1 MLNPSKLPKRVSRR
15 QRRAAPSPARGPVGF
30 TLNHASRLLLMACC
44 STGSLAHAQQQ
55 NLDCKPQGG
64 LVCGNSGDS
73 TLTSP
78 VLLTDEMYD
87 LTVTNSATLMLTSA
101 SDATGV
107 QVISQGQTGNDDS
120 FNGGAGHSVTLTNN
134 GSVSVSLTGTAGQMG
149 IGVRAASRGG
159 VGYSPDHDDD
169 GGAGGYSSPV
179 TLTNN
184 AAVSMLQGA
193 GGDYSAGV
201 MGVYAEAAG
210 GNGGAGYSH
219 AIDHYG
225 GNGGAAGAVML
236 NNNAGVAV
244 GSSAAR
250 VTGSVRAWGV
260 AAESFGGAGGM
271 YAKGQETDS
280 TAGEGGDAGNATVNN
295 LGDVGVYWQNLSP
308 ETTADGVVGILARS
322 IGGEGGG
329 SDYTYDSGGNGGNAG
344 TVQINVG
351 PAQGVASSG
360 PTSVVVDSA
369 QAPSGTSAGI
379 LGISRGG
386 LGGAQAS
393 HGASGGAGG
402 NGGAVT
408 IQLNN
413 TAVRTTG
420 DNVAGVVALSRG
432 ANGGSG
438 DTTDDST
445 NGGNGGKAGNVS
457 ISMDYSGSP
466 MGQASSVL
474 TNGLYG
480 YGLLA
485 QSVGGFGGIGTAL
498 GGIGQDAGTA
508 FATTLNYSTITTV
521 GDFAAGI
528 VTQSI
533 GGGGGTGTDFTDGLA
548 GAGGNGGNGG
558 SGKDSTISTSG
569 TISTTGQHAYG
580 LLAQSIGGSGGTG
593 GIGEGLILALGGAGG
608 AGGAGG
614 TVTIDNAGAVST
626 NGYGSTGMAG
636 QSIGGG
642 GGAAGSATGLFAI
655 GGSVSASQS
664 NGGGTVNLSNTG
676 QVMTQGDAAIGLLGQ
691 SIGGGG
697 GSAASAAGLLSI
709 GGSAGS
715 GGDGGAVTV
724 TANGIQQTS
733 GRYAYGAV
741 AQSIGGGG
749 GNGGDAFVLTTAA
762 ATPAIGGS
770 GGAGGDGG
778 VVLLS
783 VDNNGTVT
791 TSGDGATAVLAQS
804 IGGGGGSGG
813 SATNAALL
821 DPVSLSIGGTA
832 GNGGAAGTVTV
843 QTSGASLQTNGATAA
858 GIVAQAIGGG
868 GGSGGTAQSA
878 GLNVGFSLAVA
889 VGGSGGDGGDG
900 AKVAVTLTDT
910 QINTAGLLPGQAPAT
925 PAGQAVAQTDS
936 YGILAQSIG
945 GGGGAGGSAVA
956 QSVALPVPLDEDTV
970 FAIGSAVAVGAS
982 GGGGGLGQEVDV
994 TLSGNSL
1001 VRTNGQGSHGVLA
1014 QSIGGG
1020 GGNGG
1025 DSKAMSR
1032 TFTIPDA
1039 SIAVNVDVAVGGSGG
1054 NGGDAALVNLQ
1065 LNDQAQIATY
1075 GDLSNA
1081 LMGQSIGGG
1090 GGNAGVGSSGTGG
1103 LAKGKSYT
1111 VNVGVGGKGHAGGV
1125 GGPAQATLAQGARLA
1140 TFGSGSRGVLLQSV
1154 GGGGGASQG
1163 TTVDLGAP
1171 FSSSGGGAE
1180 ATTSFSASVSVSV
1193 GEDGGAGGAG
1203 GAVQLTHAGTIT
1215 TAGNDADGVLLQS
1228 IGGGGG
1234 LGGSAGSDA
1243 SAGPSSYPDFPGSGS
1258 GGNSGGD
1265 PGSDPGGDPGGEP
1278 SGDTDLGSYSLSVS
1292 VGGKGGGGGNGG
1304 TVTVNY
1310 AGLVTTQ
1317 GDLADAMVV
1326 QSIGGGGGVGGTST
1340 AKGAK
1345 GNLDL
1350 TIAVGGQG
1358 GVGSDGGDLTLNMQ
1372 GQANAASSR
1381 ANMAQFTTY
1390 GNVAYGLLA
1399 QSIGGGGGQAADGSA
1414 NVTYKTADT
1423 PSLLIGVGGQGG
1435 AGGKGGTINMNAA
1448 GSLFGAATQGT
1459 GSHAVVLQ
1467 SIGGGGGAA
1476 SANASNSASL
1486 VGESFVLNLGG
1497 GGAGADSGGGA
1508 INVDSVV
1515 LANTSGHGAYG
1526 FIAQS
1531 IGGGGGIAYAGQAA
1545 NIGSATIDTSQQQ
1558 NAYDATGGA
1567 ITVQLH
1573 SALDRGA
1580 ADPYYDIQT
1589 QGTAAHGIVLQSIGG
1604 GGGIA
1609 GDPGLPLQ
1617 LGWLGGGK
1625 ANSGANL
1632 ASGGDISLSVGNAL
1646 IQTLGANSVGIIMQ
1660 SIADGGGL
1668 GGTAQGSF
1676 AGSLYNHSAGGGG
1689 KAGSITFSQGANGR
1703 LLVYGANPV
1712 GVFAQ
1717 SDGNTSLASPIS
1729 LTFDGLLQTTTG
1741 DPNGIGLW
1749 LDGGSGS
1756 NLVTVGAGGR
1766 ILSTVAVQQ
1775 TRFGTTTVNNAGTIS
1790 GSQILTAQD
1799 ADTVGVVNN
1808 TGTLLNAQ
1816 TIKGTVF
1823 NDGNVLI
1830 GSAGRIDSMRV
1841 TDDFTQRGAGTLH
1854 VSTDFSGRRADMITV
1869 DGAVALGGRVKID
1882 AVTLMPNRELT
1893 FLQAGTLTAGAS
1905 AVGASSLFDFNTRY
1919 TDQLAAVS
1927 VGGANFKAVSDN
1939 YGVGANL
1946 REVGNHLQSI
1956 WDRGG
1961 NEALGA
1967 LYAQLDHAAGAG
1979 SASYSSVLSDLSP
1992 GLSAAP
1998 AALATGA
2005 MKGFADTLFS
2015 CPWFDGAS
2023 AKTAEGNCVWGRA
2036 SDKTTHLDAGRGTS
2050 STRARATSYQ
2060 LGGQHRIAPNW
2071 VLGVSAAYEN
2081 STIRSDDSR
2090 VQTKGDAGYL
2100 GAVLKY
2106 DTGNWTLSGATYG
2119 SFGAYDNKRRIG
2131 LTGEQAKSRSDVWSI
2146 GQQFRA
2152 SYTYASDKAY
2162 IKPYTNLDLIYT
2174 RMPSYV
2180 ERGAGALNLDVDSA
2194 DKLTALLTPGVEVG
2208 GRFDLKGG
2216 VTARPFLNVGVSLAS
2231 TDKWDTKAQL
2241 AAAPAGSRDFRTTL
2255 ETGRV
2260 FGHASVGVELASRS
2274 GFDLRLQYD
2283 GVISDRARSSGGSVK
2298 ATWRF

>member
-1 MLNPSKLPKRVSRR
+1 
-15 QRRAAPSPARGPVGF
+15 
-30 TLNHASRLLLMACC
+30 MAWC
-44 STGSLAHAQQQ
+44 STLSVAHAQQQ
-55 NLDCKPQGG
+55 NLNCVVQGS
-64 LVCGNSGDS
+64 LVCGNSGS
-73 TLTSP
+73 QTLNSP
-78 VLLTDEMYD
+78 VLLTDGMYD
-87 LTVTNSATLMLTSA
+87 LSITNSAPLLLTTGSA
-101 SDATGV
+101 ATGV
-107 QVISQGQTGNDDS
+107 QIISQGQTGTDDS

-134 GSVSVSLTGTAGQMG
+134 GSVSLTLAGTAGQMG

-159 VGYSPDHDDD
+159 VGYTPDHDDD

-184 AAVSMLQGA
+184 ATVSMFQGA
-193 GGDYSAGV
+193 GGNFAAGV

-210 GNGGAGYSH
+210 GNGGAAHSH

-225 GNGGAAGAVML
+225 GNGGTAGVVTL
-236 NNNAGVAV
+236 NNNAAV
-244 GSSAAR
+244 TIGSGITR

-260 AAESFGGAGGM
+260 AAESFGGSGGM

-280 TAGEGGDAGNATVNN
+280 TAGEGGGASNVTVNN
-295 LGDVGVYWQNLSP
+295 LGNVGVYWQNPST
-308 ETTADGVVGILARS
+308 ETTSDGVVGILARS
-322 IGGEGGG
+322 IGGQGGG
-329 SDYTYDSGGNGGNAG
+329 SDYTNDAGGNGGNAG
-344 TVQINVG
+344 AVQINVG
-351 PAQGVASSG
+351 PIQGAANTG
-360 PTSVVVDSA
+360 PTTVVVDSV
-369 QAPSGTSAGI
+369 QTPSGTSAGI

-386 LGGAQAS
+386 LGGVQAS
-393 HGASGGAGG
+393 HGAGGGAGG
-402 NGGAVT
+402 NAGSVT

-413 TAVRTTG
+413 TAVRSTG
-420 DNVAGVVALSRG
+420 DNVAGVIAFSRG

-438 DTTDDST
+438 DNTHDST
-445 NGGNGGKAGNVS
+445 YGGNGGKAGNVS
-457 ISMDYSGSP
+457 ISLDYSGSP
-466 MGQASSVL
+466 QGQASSVL
-474 TNGLYG
+474 TNGAYG

-485 QSVGGFGGIGTAL
+485 QSVGGFGGAGTTL

-508 FATTLNYSTITTV
+508 FATTLNYSSVTTV

-533 GGGGGTGTDFTDGLA
+533 GGGGGTGTDFTVGLA

-558 SGKDSTISTSG
+558 SGTDATISTSG
-569 TISTTGQHAYG
+569 AITTTGQHAYG

-593 GIGEGLILALGGAGG
+593 GVGEGLILALGGAGG

-626 NGYGSTGMAG
+626 NGYGSTGMLG

-655 GGSVSASQS
+655 GGSVSDSQN
-664 NGGGTVNLSNTG
+664 NGGGTVTLTNTG
-676 QVMTQGDAAIGLLGQ
+676 SVITQGDAAIGLLGQ

-715 GGDGGAVTV
+715 GGNGGTVTV
-724 TANGIQQTS
+724 SANGTQQTS
-733 GRYAYGAV
+733 GKYAYGAV

-749 GNGGDAFVLTTAA
+749 GNGGDAFVLTTAV

-770 GGAGGDGG
+770 GGAGGNGG
-778 VVLLS
+778 TVQLF

-791 TSGDGATAVLAQS
+791 TLGDGATAVLAQS

-813 SATNAALL
+813 SATNVALV
-821 DPVSLSIGGTA
+821 DPVSLSIGGSA
-832 GNGGAAGTVTV
+832 GAGGTAGTVTV
-843 QTSGASLQTNGATAA
+843 QTSGASLQSNGAAA
-858 GIVAQAIGGG
+858 SGIVAQAIGGG

-878 GLNVGFSLAVA
+878 GLNLGFSLAVA
-889 VGGSGGDGGDG
+889 VGGSGGLGGDG
-900 AKVAVTLTDT
+900 AKVAVTLADT
-910 QINTAGLLPGQAPAT
+910 QINTGGLVAGQAAPT
-925 PAGQAVAQTDS
+925 TAGQAVAQTDS

-945 GGGGAGGSAVA
+945 GGGGTGGSAVA
-956 QSVALPVPLDEDTV
+956 RSVALPVPLDEDTV

-982 GGGGGLGQEVDV
+982 GGSGGDGKEVDV

-1054 NGGDAALVNLQ
+1054 VSGDAALVNLQ

-1075 GDLSNA
+1075 GDFSNA
-1081 LMGQSIGGG
+1081 LMGQAIGGG

-1111 VNVGVGGKGHAGGV
+1111 VNVGVGGKGSAGGA
-1125 GGPAQATLAQGARLA
+1125 GGPLQASLAQGAVLA

-1171 FSSSGGGAE
+1171 FSSGGGDDAA

-1193 GEDGGAGGAG
+1193 GEDGGAGGNG
-1203 GAVQLTHAGTIT
+1203 GTVLLTHAGTINT
-1215 TAGNDADGVLLQS
+1215 SGNDADGVLLQS

-1243 SAGPSSYPDFPGSGS
+1243 SAGPSSYPDAPSDPDDPGS
-1258 GGNSGGD
+1258 N
-1265 PGSDPGGDPGGEP
+1265 PGSDPGGDPGGDPGSDP
-1278 SGDTDLGSYSLSVS
+1278 SGDNNLGSYSLSVA
-1292 VGGKGGGGGNGG
+1292 VGGKGGGGGSGDA
-1304 TVTVNY
+1304 VTVNY
-1310 AGLVTTQ
+1310 AGLTTTQ
-1317 GDLADAMVV
+1317 GDLADGMVV
-1326 QSIGGGGGVGGTST
+1326 QSLGGGGGVGGTST

-1345 GNLDL
+1345 GDLDL
-1350 TIAVGGQG
+1350 TISVGGQG
-1358 GVGSDGGDLTLNMQ
+1358 GVGGDGGELTLNMQ
-1372 GQANAASSR
+1372 GQASATSSQANAA
-1381 ANMAQFTTY
+1381 QLTTY

-1414 NVTYKTADT
+1414 DVTYKTADT
-1423 PSLLIGVGGQGG
+1423 PSLLIGVGGKGG
-1435 AGGKGGTINMNAA
+1435 ASGKGGTINMNAS
-1448 GSLFGAATQGT
+1448 GSLFGAATYGT

-1497 GGAGADSGGGA
+1497 GGGGADSGGGA

-1526 FIAQS
+1526 FVAQS

-1545 NIGSATIDTSQQQ
+1545 NISSATIDTSQQQ
-1558 NAYDATGGA
+1558 NAYDASGGT
-1567 ITVQLH
+1567 ITVGLH

-1580 ADPYYDIQT
+1580 ADPYYDIRT
-1589 QGTAAHGIVLQSIGG
+1589 QGTASHGIVLQSIGG

-1617 LGWLGGGK
+1617 LGWQGGGA
-1625 ANSGANL
+1625 ANTAANL
-1632 ASGGDISLSVGNAL
+1632 ANGGNITLSVGNAL

-1676 AGSLYNHSAGGGG
+1676 AGSLYDHSSGGGG
-1689 KAGSITFSQGANGR
+1689 KAGSITFTQGSNGR
-1703 LLVYGANPV
+1703 LFVYGANPV

-1717 SDGNTSLASPIS
+1717 SDGNTSQASQIS
-1729 LTFDGLLQTTTG
+1729 LTIDGLLQTTTG

-1749 LDGGSGS
+1749 LDGGADS
-1756 NLVTVGAGGR
+1756 NLVTVGPGGEV
-1766 ILSTVAVQQ
+1766 LSTVAVQQ

-1790 GSQILTAQD
+1790 GSQILSAQD

-1808 TGTLLNAQ
+1808 TGTLLNAK
-1816 TIKGTVF
+1816 TIKGTVL

-1830 GSAGRIDSMRV
+1830 GSMARIDAMRV
-1841 TDDFTQRGAGTLH
+1841 TDDYTQRGAGTLH
-1854 VSTDFSGRRADMITV
+1854 VSTDFSGRRADTITV
-1869 DGAVALGGRVKID
+1869 DGAVALGGHVKID
-1882 AVTLMPNRELT
+1882 AITLMPNRELT
-1893 FLQAGTLTAGAS
+1893 FLQAGSLSAGAS
-1905 AVGASSLFDFNTRY
+1905 VGGASSLFDFNTRY
-1919 TDQLAAVS
+1919 TDRLAAVS
-1927 VGGANFKAVSDN
+1927 VGGANFKALSDS

-1956 WDRGG
+1956 WDQGS
-1961 NEALGA
+1961 NEELGA

-1979 SASYSSVLSDLSP
+1979 AGGYSSALSDLSP

-2015 CPWFDGAS
+2015 CPWFDGAT
-2023 AKTAEGNCVWGRA
+2023 AQTAEGDCVWGRA
-2036 SDKTTHLDAGRGTS
+2036 SDKTTHLDSGRGTS

-2060 LGGQHRIAPNW
+2060 LGGQQRIAPNW

-2081 STIRSDDSR
+2081 STVRSDDRR

-2106 DTGNWTLSGATYG
+2106 ETGPWTFSGATYG
-2119 SFGAYDNKRRIG
+2119 SFGSYDNKRRIG
-2131 LTGEQAKSRSDVWSI
+2131 LTGAEAKSRSDVWSI
-2146 GQQFRA
+2146 GQQLRA
-2152 SYTYASDKAY
+2152 SYTYASDQAY
-2162 IKPYTNLDLIYT
+2162 IKLDLIYT
-2174 RMPSYV
+2174 RMPAYS
-2180 ERGAGALNLDVDSA
+2180 EHGAGALNLDVGSA
-2194 DKLTALLTPGVEVG
+2194 DKVTALLTPGVEVG
-2208 GRFDLKGG
+2208 GRYDLKHGY
-2216 VTARPFLNVGVSLAS
+2216 TARPFLNVGVSLAS

-2260 FGHASVGVELASRS
+2260 FGHASVGVELASQA

-2283 GVISDRARSSGGSVK
+2283 GLISDRARSSGGSVK